1 MTSDNLDNL
10 TDEELE
16 ERFIEQMK
24 RDAENITDPNELMA
38 LKALMQWVNE
48 GE

>member
-1 MTSDNLDNL
+1 MTSDNIDNL

-16 ERFIEQMK
+16 ERFMQQVK
-24 RDAENITDPNELMA
+24 HDAENITDPNELMA

-48 GE
+48 GG